1 MRSISRKFCIRLF
14 MLCKISTAILQIFW
28 QRDGKKQTPHF
39 APTANARCT
48 IFPTQT
54 LHGDK
59 ARPDHQ
65 KGANHFLIQRIVFPT
80 GCREKFDLID

>member
-48 IFPTQT
+48 IFPKLCMVTKLVQT
-54 LHGDK
+54 IKK
-59 ARPDHQ
+59 A
-65 KGANHFLIQRIVFPT
+65 LIIF
-80 GCREKFDLID
+80 